1 MKIDSLPYQE
11 LPSISHDNNM
21 GLVRYYLAFSVII
34 AHFGTLMGTK
44 LWWPTTSYNA
54 VGGFFALSG
63 FLVYGSYLRSKS
75 WRTYIGRRAR
85 RILPTYSFIVLLCA
99 FGLVV
104 LSSLS
109 TVDYFT
115 SAQWWKYLVAN
126 LTFLNFIEPEL
137 PGVFTGNV
145 LPAVNG
151 SLWTLKI
158 EWTLYLSVPLIALL
172 IAKLRKPAIYTFIAV
187 YVCSM
192 LYRMGFSYLYETQGR
207 EIWNI
212 LSRQV
217 FGQLMYFYTGVVIYF
232 NLRGFLKYK
241 WHIIIAAAIMSVVG
255 EYIPYY
261 EITIGPI
268 VVSVIVLWFSLVGSW
283 GKWGNRNNISY
294 DIYLTHFPVIQ
305 LVYAL
310 GISPQTT
317 GTTCAFIISMLGIV
331 LLGSISW
338 FGIGRH
344 FLRKPPRH

>member
-1 MKIDSLPYQE
+1 MNVNTLPYKE

-21 GLVRYYLAFSVII
+21 GLVRYYLAFSVVI

-99 FGLVV
+99 LGLVAV
-104 LSSLS
+104 SSFS
-109 TVDYFT
+109 ATDYFS
-115 SAQWWKYLVAN
+115 SAQWWRYLISN
-126 LTFLNFIEPEL
+126 LTFFNFIEPEL
-137 PGVFTGNV
+137 PGVFTDNV
-145 LPAVNG
+145 IPAVNG

-158 EWTLYLSVPLIALL
+158 EWTLYLSVPLVALL
-172 IAKLRKPAIYTFIAV
+172 ISKLKKPAIYTFIV
-187 YVCSM
+187 IYICSM
-192 LYRMGFSYLYETQGR
+192 LYRMGFLYLYETQGR

-232 NLRGFLKYK
+232 NLRVFLKYK
-241 WHIIIAAAIMSVVG
+241 WIIIVVAAILSLLSD
-255 EYIPYY
+255 YIPYY
-261 EITIGPI
+261 EITIGPV
-268 VVSVIVLWFSLVGSW
+268 VVSVIVLWFSLIGNW
-283 GKWGNRNNISY
+283 GKWGNPNNISY

-305 LVYAL
+305 LVYTL
-310 GISPQTT
+310 GISSQIGIT
-317 GTTCAFIISMLGIV
+317 GVFFVSMIGIV

-338 FGIGRH
+338 FGIGKH
-344 FLRKPPRH
+344 FLKKHHT